1 MLALK
6 LYKKYNAERKRAAKR
21 VMSYDD
27 TEEAKK
33 AKKDKMK
40 IKKSTS

>member
-21 VMSYDD
+21 VMSYED

-33 AKKDKMK
+33 AKMK
-40 IKKSTS
+40 IKKKKKSS

>member
-6 LYKKYNAERKRAAKR
+6 LFKKYDKERSRVVDR
-21 VMSYDD
+21 VMSYED

-33 AKKDKMK
+33 AKLK
-40 IKKSTS
+40 IKKKKKS

>member
-6 LYKKYNAERKRAAKR
+6 LYKMYNSERKRAAKR
-21 VMSYDD
+21 IMGYED

-33 AKKDKMK
+33 AKMK
-40 IKKSTS
+40 IKKKKKKAS